1 MQYLH
6 QFSLVIH
13 IIVGSCALILF
24 WVPVLAKKGSK
35 IHNQAGRAYTYSM
48 QLVAISGILCCF
60 LVLVDP
66 ITIYQAG
73 YSQAQNKA
81 LFIETARERAS
92 FLLML
97 SFLVLTSV
105 MHGVRVLQDKV
116 SRQSLTRLDMI
127 ANYIALCCSAL
138 YVGYLG
144 SRGGHVLYTVFSVIS
159 LVIVIRMMRYSFAQ
173 TVKPKQWVIEH
184 LSAMIGSGIAAYTA
198 FSAVGGR
205 YLFVELL
212 GEQAVLMAWLAPTV
226 IGTIGLVITKRR
238 YR

>member
-24 WVPVLAKKGSK
+24 WIPVLAKKGTK
-35 IHNQAGRAYTYSM
+35 RHNQAGRAYTFSM
-48 QLVAISGILCCF
+48 QLVALSGILCCF
-60 LVLVDP
+60 LVLLDP
-66 ITIYQAG
+66 IAIYQTS

-97 SFLVLTSV
+97 SFLALTSV
-105 MHGVRVLQDKV
+105 MHGTRVLQYKA

-127 ANYIALCCSAL
+127 ANYTALCSSAL

-144 SRGGHVLYTVFSVIS
+144 SRDGHVLYTVFSVIS
-159 LVIVIRMMRYSFAQ
+159 LVIAIRMIRYSFAQ
-173 TVKPKQWVIEH
+173 TVKPGQWLVEH

-205 YLFVELL
+205 YLLAELL
-212 GEQAVLMAWLAPTV
+212 GEQAILMAWLTPTI

>member
-6 QFSLVIH
+6 QFSLVLH

-48 QLVAISGILCCF
+48 QMVALSGILCCF
-60 LVLVDP
+60 LVLLDP
-66 ITIYQAG
+66 IVIYQAS
-73 YSQAQNKA
+73 YSQALNKA
-81 LFIETARERAS
+81 LFIDTARERAS

-105 MHGVRVLQDKV
+105 MHGVRALRDKA
-116 SRQSLTRLDMI
+116 SRQSLMRADMVV
-127 ANYIALCCSAL
+127 NYIALCCSAL

-144 SRGGHVLYTVFSVIS
+144 SRGGHILYMVFSVLS
-159 LVIVIRMMRYSFAQ
+159 LVIVIRMMRYSFAN
-173 TVKPKQWVIEH
+173 TVKPGQWVVEH

-205 YLFVELL
+205 YLLAELL
-212 GEQAVLMAWLAPTV
+212 GEQAILMAWLAPTI
-226 IGTIGLVITKRR
+226 IGTIGLIITKRR